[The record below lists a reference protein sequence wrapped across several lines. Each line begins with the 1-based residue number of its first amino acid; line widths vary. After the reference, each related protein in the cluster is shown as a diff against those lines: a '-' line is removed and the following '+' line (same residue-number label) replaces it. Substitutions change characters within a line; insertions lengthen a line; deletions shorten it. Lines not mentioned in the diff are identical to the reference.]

1 MGGLPLSFI
10 MIDLD
15 HFKNFNDTY
24 GHSVGDEVLK
34 ATAQVVATVV
44 RGKGEAYRYGGE
56 EISVILPNHALV
68 EAAAVAERIRNEIER
83 VRIIHHR
90 VGEPPPFDDPLDVV
104 IT

>member
-1 MGGLPLSFI
+1 

-15 HFKNFNDTY
+15 HFMNFNDTY

-44 RGKGEAYRYGGE
+44 GGKGEAYRYGGE